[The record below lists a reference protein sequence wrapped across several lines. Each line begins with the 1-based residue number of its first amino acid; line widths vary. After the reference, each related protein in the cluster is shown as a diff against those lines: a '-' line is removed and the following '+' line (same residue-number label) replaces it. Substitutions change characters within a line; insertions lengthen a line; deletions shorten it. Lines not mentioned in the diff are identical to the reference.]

1 MSPKYDELPP
11 PVHSNHK
18 ESLGLNDSE
27 SNLPLPNEYDN
38 APNFNHFDEMKG
50 NSASNLSKGGESEG
64 KKPRTNS
71 GGGLSLNAVRY
82 SCLEENVNSPLS
94 KSQKI

>member
-1 MSPKYDELPP
+1 MSPKNDELSP

-18 ESLGLNDSE
+18 ESGLIDSE

-38 APNFNHFDEMKG
+38 APNLNHFDEMKN

-71 GGGLSLNAVRY
+71 GGLSLNAVRY